1 MYGKDSSMA
10 SILYFVNAYL
20 EKKKKGNQL
29 VIYSVYIK
37 MNRGWRIAEF
47 HNYIFFFSDF
57 LFRK

>member
-1 MYGKDSSMA
+1 MP

-20 EKKKKGNQL
+20 EKKKGNQL
-29 VIYSVYIK
+29 VMYSVYIK

-47 HNYIFFFSDF
+47 HDYIFYFSDF